1 MLQRN
6 RLKMLRFG
14 PYNCG
19 DRIGRADIVARLRVL
34 RWLVQREA
42 VEPDQFLPCK
52 PISSL

>member
-1 MLQRN
+1 
-6 RLKMLRFG
+6 MLRFG
-14 PYNCG
+14 PYDCG